1 MIAVDTHRFQ
11 PFLAGSNW
19 VEKVDQLNQP
29 KTIDFQLNALKNN
42 NNNNN
47 NNSVGFKRTQAKSDV
62 FCLGM
67 QLTELLKI
75 SSKNA

>member
-1 MIAVDTHRFQ
+1 MIAVNTHRFQ
-11 PFLAGSNW
+11 LFLAGSNW

-29 KTIDFQLNALKNN
+29 KTIDFQLNALKNK
-42 NNNNN
+42 NNNN